1 MIKVYDK
8 DGNEFQKE
16 TVDARECV
24 DVLGWS
30 YEKPEKQ
37 EQNEVVDDKEKTEP
51 VKNIQS
57 NKK

>member
-37 EQNEVVDDKEKTEP
+37 EQAEVIDEKEKPEP